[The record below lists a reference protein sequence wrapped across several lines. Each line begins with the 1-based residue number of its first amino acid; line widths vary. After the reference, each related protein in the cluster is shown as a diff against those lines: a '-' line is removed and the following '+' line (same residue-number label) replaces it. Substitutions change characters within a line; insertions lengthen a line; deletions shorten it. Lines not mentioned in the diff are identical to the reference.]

1 MIGQALR
8 IAVNDELG
16 CLEKAIPAAIRALS
30 PGGRLAIISFHSL
43 EDRAVKW
50 AFLRAAGKP
59 TPEEEGLQQPWQLPG
74 AIPDAPRAVVGKV
87 VTRRPLTADDAEADL
102 NPRSRSAKLRVL
114 EKLYQDKTRERE
126 EARPEGPV
134 LA

>member
-1 MIGQALR
+1 MYAIAETWEHAALTYFCGACPQALR

-16 CLEKAIPAAIRALS
+16 SLERAIPAAIRALS

-50 AFLRAAGKP
+50 AFLRAAGRP
-59 TPEEEGLQQPWQLPG
+59 TPMDEGQPQLWQLPD
-74 AIPDAPRAVVGKV
+74 AMPDAQAKAVAKI
-87 VTRRPLTADDAEADL
+87 VTRRPLIADDAEADV

-114 EKLYQDKTRERE
+114 EKL
-126 EARPEGPV
+126 
-134 LA
+134 

>member
-1 MIGQALR
+1 MRSQALR

-16 CLEKAIPAAIRALS
+16 ALETAIPDAIESLE

-50 AFLRAAGKP
+50 AFLRAAGRA
-59 TPEEEGLQQPWQLPG
+59 TPEEEEHGPRWQMAGLGG
-74 AIPDAPRAVVGKV
+74 ASGN
-87 VTRRPLTADDAEADL
+87 RPAIGQILTKRPVLAQEQEAAL

-114 EKLYQDKTRERE
+114 EKM
-126 EARPEGPV
+126 
-134 LA
+134 

>member
-1 MIGQALR
+1 MQALR

-16 CLEKAIPAAIRALS
+16 ALEAAIPDAIESLE

-50 AFLRAAGKP
+50 AFLRAAGRA
-59 TPEEEGLQQPWQLPG
+59 TPEEEEHGPRWQIAGLDG
-74 AIPDAPRAVVGKV
+74 ATGNRPAVGQILTK
-87 VTRRPLTADDAEADL
+87 RPLLAQEQEAAL

-114 EKLYQDKTRERE
+114 EKL
-126 EARPEGPV
+126 
-134 LA
+134 